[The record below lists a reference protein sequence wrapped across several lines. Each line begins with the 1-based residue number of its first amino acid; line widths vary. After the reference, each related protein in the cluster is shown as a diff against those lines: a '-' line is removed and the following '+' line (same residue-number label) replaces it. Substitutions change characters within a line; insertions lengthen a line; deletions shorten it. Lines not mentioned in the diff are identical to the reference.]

1 MTIQRINP
9 ISSLTGR
16 INVPGDKSISHRT
29 LMLAAL
35 ANGNSEISG
44 LNTGQDVQQTQLI
57 ISALGA
63 KVENDK
69 GTCLVEGGK
78 FKTPN
83 QVLDVGNSGTGI
95 RLLTGL
101 LSGIPILTVIDG
113 DSSIQSRPCLL
124 YTSPSPRDLSTSRM
138 PSSA

>member
-35 ANGNSEISG
+35 AKGNSEISG
-44 LNTGQDVQQTQLI
+44 LSTGQDVQQTQLI

-63 KVENDK
+63 KVESDN
-69 GTCLVEGGK
+69 GTCLIEGG
-78 FKTPN
+78 T
-83 QVLDVGNSGTGI
+83 
-95 RLLTGL
+95 
-101 LSGIPILTVIDG
+101 
-113 DSSIQSRPCLL
+113 
-124 YTSPSPRDLSTSRM
+124 
-138 PSSA
+138 

>member
-69 GTCLVEGGK
+69 GTC
-78 FKTPN
+78 
-83 QVLDVGNSGTGI
+83 
-95 RLLTGL
+95 
-101 LSGIPILTVIDG
+101 
-113 DSSIQSRPCLL
+113 
-124 YTSPSPRDLSTSRM
+124 
-138 PSSA
+138 